1 MARITR
7 IESQT
12 RNREL
17 VLDSARLLFLRDGY
31 QATGIAAVAEEAG
44 FSTGVVYSNFA
55 GKAELGLHA
64 LRAIQ
69 DEQFAELSK
78 ALAAHEPFEAKLKK
92 VQVWAEAALDSGWPR
107 FELEFA
113 LDARTDASLVAVEA
127 QRAASATESFAQVL
141 GRLVPDTYASLIPID
156 TVAEIV
162 INVAFGIAV
171 RRVIDPSV
179 RVDAML
185 DSIRQA
191 ARTLGI
197 TEP

>member
-7 IESQT
+7 VESQT

-17 VLDSARLLFLRDGY
+17 VLNSARTLFLRDGY
-31 QATGIAAVAEEAG
+31 QATSIAAVAEEAG

-55 GKAELGLHA
+55 GKAELGLRA
-64 LRAIQ
+64 LHAIQ

-78 ALAAHEPFEAKLKK
+78 TLGAQEPFETKLEK

-107 FELEFA
+107 FEVEFA
-113 LDARTDASLVAVEA
+113 LDARTDARLVAVEA
-127 QRAASATESFAQVL
+127 QRAASATQNFARVL
-141 GRLVPDTYASLIPID
+141 GGLVPDPYASLISIEAL
-156 TVAEIV
+156 AEIV
-162 INVAFGIAV
+162 INVAFGLAV

-179 RVDAML
+179 RVDALL

-197 TEP
+197 TEQ